1 MAALNFPVY
10 NITKNLY
17 NITVNNITK
26 NSIITKSKQ
35 IKESLIRSIKV
46 YIKNFS
52 NPVLELYS
60 STDVHACILIT
71 KLCQSLK
78 T

>member
-10 NITKNLY
+10 NITKNLCNTTVY
-17 NITVNNITK
+17 NIIK

-35 IKESLIRSIKV
+35 IEELLIKSIKV

-52 NPVLELYS
+52 NPVLELYFS
-60 STDVHACILIT
+60 ADVHVRAY
-71 KLCQSLK
+71 
-78 T
+78 